1 MNFIATNLSGAYIIE
16 PQVFADE
23 RGYFFE
29 SYHQAKFAQNGI
41 TTTFVQDNESR
52 STLGVMRGLHA
63 QEGGFAQ
70 AKLIRVL
77 SGPILD
83 IGVDVRLDSPTFG
96 QHVATELSADNRR
109 MLYLPRG
116 FLHGFAVLS
125 SEAVVAYKCDN
136 FWHKEAELTI
146 SLSDPDLALTWPF
159 APAQAII
166 SKKDQHGI
174 NLRTWLKQQHLI
186 PRYRPDL
193 AS

>member
-1 MNFIATNLSGAYIIE
+1 MNFIATKLSGAYIIE

-41 TTTFVQDNESR
+41 TATFVQDNESR
-52 STLGVMRGLHA
+52 STYGVMRGLHA

-77 SGPILD
+77 SGTILD

-166 SKKDQHGI
+166 SEKDQHGI
-174 NLRTWLKQQHLI
+174 SLRSWLKQQHLI

-193 AS
+193 VQ

>member
-1 MNFIATNLSGAYIIE
+1 MNFITTNLSGAYIIE

-41 TTTFVQDNESR
+41 TATFVQDNESR
-52 STLGVMRGLHA
+52 STMGVMRGLHA

-77 SGPILD
+77 SGTILD
-83 IGVDVRLDSPTFG
+83 IGVDVH
-96 QHVATELSADNRR
+96 Q
-109 MLYLPRG
+109 
-116 FLHGFAVLS
+116 
-125 SEAVVAYKCDN
+125 
-136 FWHKEAELTI
+136 EAELTI
-146 SLSDPDLALTWPF
+146 CLSDPDLEITWPF
-159 APAQAII
+159 ALTQAII

-174 NLRTWLKQQHLI
+174 SLRTWLKQQHLI

>member
-1 MNFIATNLSGAYIIE
+1 MNFIATNLTGAYIIE

-41 TTTFVQDNESR
+41 HATFVQDNESR
-52 STLGVMRGLHA
+52 SSFGVMRGLHA

-77 SGPILD
+77 TGTILD

-96 QHVATELSADNRR
+96 QHVATELSEDNRR

-125 SEAVVAYKCDN
+125 PEAVVAYKCDN
-136 FWHKEAELTI
+136 FWHQEAELTI
-146 SLSDPDLALTWPF
+146 CLSDPDLDLTWPF

-174 NLRTWLKQQHLI
+174 SLRTWLKQQHLI

>member
-1 MNFIATNLSGAYIIE
+1 MNFFATNLSGAYIIE

-41 TTTFVQDNESR
+41 TATFVQDNESR
-52 STLGVMRGLHA
+52 STYGVMRGLHA

-77 SGPILD
+77 SGTILD

-96 QHVATELSADNRR
+96 QHVVTELSADNRR

-125 SEAVVAYKCDN
+125 PEAVVAYKCDN

-146 SLSDPDLALTWPF
+146 SLSDPDLELTWPF

-166 SKKDQHGI
+166 SDKDQHGI
-174 NLRTWLKQQHLI
+174 SLRTWLKQQHLI